1 MRLLSFIEDVA
12 RIRRPDP
19 FERFLADRVSACW
32 AEQERRH
39 QTRIDEEG
47 CGAVIAAVLYGDHHH
62 AP

>member
-1 MRLLSFIEDVA
+1 MRLLSFIETGAVE
-12 RIRRPDP
+12 PDEW
-19 FERFLADRVSACW
+19 ERFLADRVLACW

-47 CGAVIAAVLYGDHHH
+47 CGAVVAAVLYGGPHH